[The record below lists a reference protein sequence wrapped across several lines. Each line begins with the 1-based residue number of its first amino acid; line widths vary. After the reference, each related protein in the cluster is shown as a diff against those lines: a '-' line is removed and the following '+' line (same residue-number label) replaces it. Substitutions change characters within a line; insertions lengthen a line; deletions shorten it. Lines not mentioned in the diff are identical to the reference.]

1 MFHNKFSRFLAVFI
15 TVVSLCAFGCKT
27 QPEEVF
33 ISDLYGKWASSPNEV
48 YEISKDYF
56 KTYGTLGNGYEG
68 DSIII
73 IPNENDNDSGTI
85 FLKYT
90 VSKNPDPDKSYSNTA
105 PDVGKWYAVSYK
117 NLTKNSVSLSGAFK
131 LGGKTSTE
139 TLEEAKEEFTV
150 ANEYFDFYSECTK
163 SE

>member
-27 QPEEVF
+27 QPEEDF
-33 ISDLYGKWASSPNEV
+33 ISDLYGKWTSSFGEV
-48 YEISKDYF
+48 FEISKDSF
-56 KTYGTLGNGYEG
+56 KNYGEGWSAYEG
-68 DSIII
+68 NSLEI
-73 IPNENDNDSGTI
+73 IPNDDGKSGTI

-131 LGGKTSTE
+131 LGGITSTE
-139 TLEEAKEEFTV
+139 TLKEAIQEFTV
-150 ANEYFDFYSECTK
+150 ANGYFDNYSECTK

>member
-27 QPEEVF
+27 QPEEDF
-33 ISDLYGKWASSPNEV
+33 ISDLYGKWTSSFGEV
-48 YEISKDYF
+48 FEISKDYF
-56 KTYGTLGNGYEG
+56 KNYGEDWNGYEG
-68 DSIII
+68 DSINII
-73 IPNENDNDSGTI
+73 TNENDNDSGTI

-90 VSKNPDPDKSYSNTA
+90 VSANPDWSYSNTA

-117 NLTKNSVSLSGAFK
+117 NLTKNSVSLSGAYK
-131 LGGKTSTE
+131 SDGKTSTE

-150 ANEYFDFYSECTK
+150 ANGYFDFYSECKK

>member
-15 TVVSLCAFGCKT
+15 TVVSLCTFGCKT
-27 QPEEVF
+27 QPEEDF
-33 ISDLYGKWASSPNEV
+33 ISDLYGKWTSSFGEV
-48 YEISKDYF
+48 FEISKDYF
-56 KTYGTLGNGYEG
+56 KNYGESWSCYEG

-73 IPNENDNDSGTI
+73 IPNENDNASGTI

-90 VSKNPDPDKSYSNTA
+90 VSRNPDGSYSNTA

-117 NLTKNSVSLSGAFK
+117 NLTKNSVSLSGAYK
-131 LGGKTSTE
+131 SDGKTSTE

-150 ANEYFDFYSECTK
+150 ANGYFDFYSECKK

>member
-33 ISDLYGKWASSPNEV
+33 ISDLYGKWTSSFGEV
-48 YEISKDYF
+48 FEISKDSF
-56 KTYGTLGNGYEG
+56 KNYGEGWSAYEG
-68 DSIII
+68 NSLEI
-73 IPNENDNDSGTI
+73 IPNDDGKSGTI

-90 VSKNPDPDKSYSNTA
+90 VSANPDYSYSNTA

-117 NLTKNSVSLSGAFK
+117 NLTKNSVSLSGAYK
-131 LGGKTSTE
+131 SDGKTSTE

-150 ANEYFDFYSECTK
+150 ENGYFASYSECTK

>member
-27 QPEEVF
+27 QPEETF
-33 ISDLYGKWASSPNEV
+33 ISDLYGKWTSSPEEV

-56 KTYGTLGNGYEG
+56 KTYGTWGNGYEG

-73 IPNENDNDSGTI
+73 ITNENDNASGTI

-90 VSKNPDPDKSYSNTA
+90 VSANPDYSYSNTA
-105 PDVGKWYAVSYK
+105 PDVGKWYAISYK
-117 NLTKNSVSLSGAFK
+117 NLTKNSVSLSGAYK
-131 LGGKTSTE
+131 SDGKTSTE

-150 ANEYFDFYSECTK
+150 ENGYFASYSECIK

>member
-27 QPEEVF
+27 QPEEVSY
-33 ISDLYGKWASSPNEV
+33 SDIFGKWTDDSGSI
-48 YEISKDYF
+48 YEITEDSF
-56 KTYGTLGNGYEG
+56 KNYGEGWSAYEG
-68 DSIII
+68 NSLEI
-73 IPNENDNDSGTI
+73 IPNDDGKSGTI

-117 NLTKNSVSLSGAFK
+117 NLTKNSVSLSGAYK
-131 LGGKTSTE
+131 SDGKTSTE

-150 ANEYFDFYSECTK
+150 ANGYFDFYSECTK
-163 SE
+163 YE

>member
-33 ISDLYGKWASSPNEV
+33 ISDLYEKWTSSYGEV

-56 KTYGTLGNGYEG
+56 KNYGTWGNGYEG

-73 IPNENDNDSGTI
+73 ITNENDNTSGTI

-90 VSKNPDPDKSYSNTA
+90 VSMNPDYSYSDTA

-117 NLTKNSVSLSGAFK
+117 NLTKNSVSLSGALK
-131 LGGKTSTE
+131 SGGKTSTE
-139 TLEEAKEEFTV
+139 TLEKAIEEFTV
-150 ANEYFDFYSECTK
+150 ENGYFASYSECKK

>member
-27 QPEEVF
+27 QPEEAF
-33 ISDLYGKWASSPNEV
+33 ISDLYGKWTSSYGEV
-48 YEISKDYF
+48 FEISKDYF
-56 KTYGTLGNGYEG
+56 KNYGTWGNGYEG

-73 IPNENDNDSGTI
+73 ITNENDNASGTI

-90 VSKNPDPDKSYSNTA
+90 VSMNPDYSYSDTA

-117 NLTKNSVSLSGAFK
+117 NLTKNSVSLSGALK
-131 LGGKTSTE
+131 SGGKTSTE
-139 TLEEAKEEFTV
+139 TLEKAIEEFTV
-150 ANEYFDFYSECTK
+150 ENGYFASYSECKK

>member
-27 QPEEVF
+27 QPEEDF
-33 ISDLYGKWASSPNEV
+33 ISDLYGKWTSSYGEV
-48 YEISKDYF
+48 FEISKDYL
-56 KTYGTLGNGYEG
+56 KNYGEDWSSYEG

-73 IPNENDNDSGTI
+73 ITNENDNASGTI

-90 VSKNPDPDKSYSNTA
+90 VSMNPDWSYSNTA

-117 NLTKNSVSLSGAFK
+117 NLTKNSVSLSGAYK
-131 LGGKTSTE
+131 SDGKTSTE

-150 ANEYFDFYSECTK
+150 ANGYFDFYCECTK
-163 SE
+163 YE

>member
-27 QPEEVF
+27 QPEEDF
-33 ISDLYGKWASSPNEV
+33 ISDLYGKWTSSFGEV
-48 YEISKDYF
+48 FEISKDYF
-56 KTYGTLGNGYEG
+56 KNYGEDWNGYEG
-68 DSIII
+68 DSINII
-73 IPNENDNDSGTI
+73 TNENDNASGTI

-90 VSKNPDPDKSYSNTA
+90 VSANPDYSYSNTA

-131 LGGKTSTE
+131 LGGKTSTA
-139 TLEEAKEEFTV
+139 TLKEAIQEFTV
-150 ANEYFDFYSECTK
+150 ANGYFDRYSECTK

>member
-27 QPEEVF
+27 QPEEDF
-33 ISDLYGKWASSPNEV
+33 ISDLYGKWTSSYGEV
-48 YEISKDYF
+48 FEISKDYF

-73 IPNENDNDSGTI
+73 IPNENGNDSGTI

-117 NLTKNSVSLSGAFK
+117 NLTKNSVSLSGAYK
-131 LGGKTSTE
+131 SDGKTSTE

-150 ANEYFDFYSECTK
+150 ANGYFDFYSECKK

>member
-27 QPEEVF
+27 QPEEVSY
-33 ISDLYGKWASSPNEV
+33 SDIFGKWTDDSGSI
-48 YEISKDYF
+48 YEITEDSF
-56 KTYGTLGNGYEG
+56 KNYGEGWSAYEG
-68 DSIII
+68 NSLKI
-73 IPNENDNDSGTI
+73 IPNDDGNSGTI

-90 VSKNPDPDKSYSNTA
+90 VSANSDWSYSNTA

-117 NLTKNSVSLSGAFK
+117 NLTKNSVSLSGAYK
-131 LGGKTSTE
+131 SDGKTSTE

-150 ANEYFDFYSECTK
+150 ENGYFASYSECTK

>member
-27 QPEEVF
+27 QPEEAF
-33 ISDLYGKWASSPNEV
+33 ISDLYGKWTSSPNEV

-56 KTYGTLGNGYEG
+56 KTYGTWGSGYEG
-68 DSIII
+68 DSINII
-73 IPNENDNDSGTI
+73 TNENDNTSGTI

-90 VSKNPDPDKSYSNTA
+90 VSMNPDPDYSYSNDA

-139 TLEEAKEEFTV
+139 TLQEAIKEFTV
-150 ANEYFDFYSECTK
+150 ANGYFDKYSECTK

>member
-33 ISDLYGKWASSPNEV
+33 ISDLYGKWTSSYGEV
-48 YEISKDYF
+48 FEISKDYF
-56 KTYGTLGNGYEG
+56 KNYGTWGSGYEG
-68 DSIII
+68 DSIKI
-73 IPNENDNDSGTI
+73 IPNENDNTSGTI

-90 VSKNPDPDKSYSNTA
+90 VSANPDWTYSNTA

-117 NLTKNSVSLSGAFK
+117 NLKKDSVSLSGAFK

-139 TLEEAKEEFTV
+139 TLEKAIEEFTV
-150 ANEYFDFYSECTK
+150 ENGYFDSYSECTK

>member
-27 QPEEVF
+27 QPEEVSY
-33 ISDLYGKWASSPNEV
+33 SDIFGKWTDDSGSI
-48 YEISKDYF
+48 YEITEDSF
-56 KTYGTLGNGYEG
+56 KNYGEGWSAYEG
-68 DSIII
+68 NSLEI
-73 IPNENDNDSGTI
+73 IPNDDGKSGTI

-90 VSKNPDPDKSYSNTA
+90 VSANPDWSYSNTA

-117 NLTKNSVSLSGAFK
+117 NLTKNSVSLSGAYK
-131 LGGKTSTE
+131 SDGKTSTE
-139 TLEEAKEEFTV
+139 TFKEAIQEFTV
-150 ANEYFDFYSECTK
+150 ENGYFASYSECTK

>member
-27 QPEEVF
+27 QPEEVSY
-33 ISDLYGKWASSPNEV
+33 SDIFGKWTDDSGSI
-48 YEISKDYF
+48 YEITEDSF
-56 KTYGTLGNGYEG
+56 KNYGEGWSAYEG
-68 DSIII
+68 NSLEI
-73 IPNENDNDSGTI
+73 IPNDDGKSGTI

-90 VSKNPDPDKSYSNTA
+90 VSINPDRSYSDTA

-139 TLEEAKEEFTV
+139 TSEEAKEEFTV
-150 ANEYFDFYSECTK
+150 ENGYFASYSECTK

>member
-1 MFHNKFSRFLAVFI
+1 MFHNKFARFLAVFI

-27 QPEEVF
+27 QPEEDF
-33 ISDLYGKWASSPNEV
+33 ISDLYGKWTSSFGEV

-56 KTYGTLGNGYEG
+56 KTYGTWGNGYEG

-73 IPNENDNDSGTI
+73 ITNENDNTSGTI

-90 VSKNPDPDKSYSNTA
+90 VSMNPDESYSNTA
-105 PDVGKWYAVSYK
+105 PDVGKWCAVSYK

-139 TLEEAKEEFTV
+139 TLEKAIQEFTV
-150 ANEYFDFYSECTK
+150 ENGYFASYSECTK

>member
-27 QPEEVF
+27 QPEEVSY
-33 ISDLYGKWASSPNEV
+33 SDIFGKWTDDSGSI
-48 YEISKDYF
+48 YEITEDSF
-56 KTYGTLGNGYEG
+56 KNYGEGWSAYEG
-68 DSIII
+68 NSLEI
-73 IPNENDNDSGTI
+73 IPNDDGKSGTI

-90 VSKNPDPDKSYSNTA
+90 VSANPDWSYSDTA

-131 LGGKTSTE
+131 LGGKTSTA
-139 TLEEAKEEFTV
+139 TLKEAIKEFTV
-150 ANEYFDFYSECTK
+150 ENGYFNLYSECTK

>member
-27 QPEEVF
+27 QPEEDF
-33 ISDLYGKWASSPNEV
+33 ISDLYGKWTSSYGEV
-48 YEISKDYF
+48 FEISKDSF
-56 KTYGTLGNGYEG
+56 KNYGEGWSAYEG
-68 DSIII
+68 NSLEI
-73 IPNENDNDSGTI
+73 IPNDDGKSGTI

-90 VSKNPDPDKSYSNTA
+90 VSMNPDWSYSDNA

-117 NLTKNSVSLSGAFK
+117 NLTKNSVSLSGALK
-131 LGGKTSTE
+131 SGGKTSTE

-150 ANEYFDFYSECTK
+150 ENGYFGIYSECTK